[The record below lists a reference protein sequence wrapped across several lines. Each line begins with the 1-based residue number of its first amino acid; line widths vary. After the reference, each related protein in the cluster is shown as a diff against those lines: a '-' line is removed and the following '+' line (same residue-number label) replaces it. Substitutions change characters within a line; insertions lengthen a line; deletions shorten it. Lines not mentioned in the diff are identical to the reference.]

1 MLQSTRIDCFF
12 AVFLQKFIIGPKF
25 ATSKRTLKFCF
36 PIRVQHCG
44 HSPIPVRGPDWW
56 GGASTPRQA
65 SGLRSQAPHKAGRVG
80 TTYTR
85 WGGRPRGGIQAATR
99 RCNSSP
105 TSSEARAMVWGG
117 VDSSRTRPRR
127 GRTIREI
134 RARGVGINGP
144 LRGPKSTIPHTP
156 HLRSL
161 PRSMWGYHCIAA
173 SRLGWQNAHA
183 PRARRCRNTH
193 PPRRA

>member
-1 MLQSTRIDCFF
+1 M
-12 AVFLQKFIIGPKF
+12 IIHQYKTTIKHPEKARLPDSHPPG
-25 ATSKRTLKFCF
+25 
-36 PIRVQHCG
+36 RVLPDP
-44 HSPIPVRGPDWW
+44 HS
-56 GGASTPRQA
+56 GAGLVEVGSSTPRQA

-85 WGGRPRGGIQAATR
+85 WCGRPRGGIQAATR